1 MFLSRIFGIFA
12 TQNLIIITMK
22 PKFLTLILLLT
33 SLLWHTATAS
43 AQQGHDYMD
52 LGLPSGTLWATCN
65 IGAENP
71 WQPGDYFA
79 WGETSTKAQYD
90 WSFYQYADGNYD
102 KLIKYCNK
110 STYGNDGYTDRLR
123 VLEDADDAA
132 NAIWGTEWHIPT
144 VAQYKEL
151 MDNCTNEWT
160 VNYKGKGVA
169 GRIFKSKKN
178 DNEIFLPAAGF
189 VGDNGTPTRI
199 GNYGFYWSSSLCT
212 DNPSNAPLLYFH
224 SGYTSPLSNSFR
236 YYGQSVRPV
245 RGR

>member
-1 MFLSRIFGIFA
+1 
-12 TQNLIIITMK
+12 MK
-22 PKFLTLILLLT
+22 PKFHTLFLLLT
-33 SLLWHTATAS
+33 SLFWCAEIAS
-43 AQQGHDYMD
+43 AQQEHESID

-65 IGAENP
+65 IGADNP

-79 WGETSTKAQYD
+79 WGETDSKSKYD

-110 STYGNDGYTDRLR
+110 ASYGNDGYTDRLKS
-123 VLEDADDAA
+123 LEDADDAA
-132 NAIWGTEWHIPT
+132 NAIWGPEWHIPT
-144 VAQYKEL
+144 VDQFKEL

-160 VNYKGKGVA
+160 VNYNNKGVA

-178 DNEIFLPAAGF
+178 DNEIFFPAAGF
-189 VGDNGTPTRI
+189 NGNDGNPTHV
-199 GNYGFYWSSSLCT
+199 GNYGFYWSSTLCT

-224 SGYTSPLSNSFR
+224 SGYISPLSNSFR

-245 RGR
+245 KHR